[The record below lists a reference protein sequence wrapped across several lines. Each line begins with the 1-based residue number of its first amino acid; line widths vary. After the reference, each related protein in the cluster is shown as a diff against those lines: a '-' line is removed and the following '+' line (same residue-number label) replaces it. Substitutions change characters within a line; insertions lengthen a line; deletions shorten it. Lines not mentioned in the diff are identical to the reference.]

1 MTINV
6 DRYRKRAEIIR
17 AMGNAARL
25 VVVEGLSS
33 GDKTVG
39 ELTEMVNLDIST
51 VSRHLLIL
59 RNAGIVSRRRDG
71 NRMIYS
77 LRTPCVLNF
86 INCVEQV
93 ITHENEEQGDD
104 SCCIDCS

>member
-1 MTINV
+1 MV
-6 DRYRKRAEIIR
+6 FDKDRYQKRAEILR
-17 AMGNAARL
+17 AMANAARL
-25 VVVEGLSS
+25 VIVERLSS
-33 GDKTVG
+33 GDRTVG

-59 RNAGIVSRRRDG
+59 RNAGIVSSRRDG
-71 NRMIYS
+71 NKMIYN

-93 ITHENEEQGDD
+93 IAHENEEQGDD
-104 SCCIDCS
+104 SSCMDCS